1 MYSKR
6 LRAYKK
12 IGYKLFHDP
21 KIKQPET
28 QGFIY
33 DIDNYF
39 EACKDDL
46 INANNEVIICS
57 PSVRVSKI
65 NKLIELMKS
74 VQERGVR
81 ITIITWDM
89 DSDKY
94 GDTGLHAALLDDL
107 RSYGFDVVVSETVSE
122 HFSIIDKS
130 IVWYGS
136 VNFLGRED
144 VEDNL
149 MRIVNT
155 SVANELLEIAFTV
168 N

>member
-1 MYSKR
+1 
-6 LRAYKK
+6 
-12 IGYKLFHDP
+12 
-21 KIKQPET
+21 
-28 QGFIY
+28 
-33 DIDNYF
+33 
-39 EACKDDL
+39 
-46 INANNEVIICS
+46 
-57 PSVRVSKI
+57 
-65 NKLIELMKS
+65 MKS

-107 RSYGFDVVVSETVSE
+107 RSYGFNVVVSETVSE